1 MEIILIFIIA
11 ISLSMDAFSLSLAY
25 GTVSMTKKERTLL
38 STIVGVYHF
47 FMPIFGML
55 IGNFLF
61 SLMHVSGNIIVLII
75 FSFIG
80 TNMIIESLKKEEKV
94 KKMRIAEMI
103 LFGLAVSIDS
113 FSVGIGLNNIS
124 NNFLL
129 CSIIFSITSF
139 LFTYIGLKLGNKIN
153 QLVGKISSLL
163 GGIILILF
171 GVIYLIK

>member
-55 IGNFLF
+55 IGDFLF
-61 SLMHVSGNIIVLII
+61 NLIHVSGDIVVLII

-139 LFTYIGLKLGNKIN
+139 LFTYTGLKLGNKIN

>member
-25 GTVSMTKKERTLL
+25 GTVSMTKKETTLL
-38 STIVGVYHF
+38 STIVGIYHF
-47 FMPIFGML
+47 FMPILGML
-55 IGNFLF
+55 IGDFLF
-61 SLMHVSGNIIVLII
+61 NLIHVSGDIVVLII